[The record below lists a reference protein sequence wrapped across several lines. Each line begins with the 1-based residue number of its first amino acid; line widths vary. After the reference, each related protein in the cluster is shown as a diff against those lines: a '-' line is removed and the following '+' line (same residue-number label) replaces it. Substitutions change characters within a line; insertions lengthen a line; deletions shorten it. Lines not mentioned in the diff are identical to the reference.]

1 MLREVLKRRG
11 EREDRPANRTDVR
24 PTRAFDAKAAE
35 AEKRQVGGKAPSTRI
50 ALGEDGRARDTET
63 GQFVP
68 KPEAEAGASTPST
81 ASAAPAEG
89 TPEATPPE
97 SPKPR
102 FKIGDKEYTSIDEV
116 QADWHR
122 VNGRLSA
129 SDKRNNELAQ
139 RLDSAIKTIT
149 AQTNLLREAG
159 LVSDQNFQIAD
170 PRAIRGQVQ
179 PQPQPTAG
187 ARAAEGSDDVLALED
202 YFAPD
207 RSIVHDEQTWDTVAE
222 LWQSKGPVFALAY
235 ALQTMER
242 RQQQYHR
249 WLTERVLAERLAPA
263 DRFFSAMSDVQET
276 AGFVQYEFSRE
287 DPSTGEPLYKD
298 LPHDRQ
304 TVAAIVNI
312 LDSMPGDFSRTPQGF
327 NMAYRLWKAE
337 QGGRTLPGNG
347 SGQTI
352 PAGQPSASP
361 APGSSPSDADALS
374 QMVMA
379 NMNRDLASA
388 GAVVPGSAGP
398 RVTSATSQ
406 RAPEQQIKERIR
418 RAGGMTGRFQLGD

>member
-1 MLREVLKRRG
+1 
-11 EREDRPANRTDVR
+11 
-24 PTRAFDAKAAE
+24 
-35 AEKRQVGGKAPSTRI
+35 
-50 ALGEDGRARDTET
+50 
-63 GQFVP
+63 
-68 KPEAEAGASTPST
+68 
-81 ASAAPAEG
+81 
-89 TPEATPPE
+89 
-97 SPKPR
+97 
-102 FKIGDKEYTSIDEV
+102 V

-170 PRAIRGQVQ
+170 PKAIRGQVQ

-235 ALQTMER
+235 ALQTMEK

-352 PAGQPSASP
+352 STGQPSASP